1 MPVRILLADDHAIF
15 REGLRV
21 LLTAQGFDVIAD
33 VGTGAAAAEEA
44 QRLAPDLVV
53 LDLDMPQMG
62 GLEATRLIKAAMPDV
77 PIVILTASKREVNLF
92 EAVKSEA
99 LGYVLKT
106 MSSAELVRQI
116 DAAARGVGAE
126 LFHRH
131 PSDPFG
137 ALSSAATYLPRCSE
151 L

>member
-1 MPVRILLADDHAIF
+1 
-15 REGLRV
+15 
-21 LLTAQGFDVIAD
+21 
-33 VGTGAAAAEEA
+33 
-44 QRLAPDLVV
+44 
-53 LDLDMPQMG
+53 MG